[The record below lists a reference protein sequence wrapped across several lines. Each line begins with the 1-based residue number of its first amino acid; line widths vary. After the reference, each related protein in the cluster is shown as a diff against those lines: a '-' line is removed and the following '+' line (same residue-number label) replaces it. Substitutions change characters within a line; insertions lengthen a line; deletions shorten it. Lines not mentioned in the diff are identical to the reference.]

1 MQQVPLYP
9 TSRCSRKFLAGG
21 FVLIMFCHVDSS
33 MVEGYC
39 GLGCNV
45 QLQARLIDDALN
57 SVHLDPE

>member
-21 FVLIMFCHVDSS
+21 FVLIMFCRVDSS
-33 MVEGYC
+33 MLEGYC

-45 QLQARLIDDALN
+45 QLQVCLIDDALN